1 MLVMYYGNTV
11 FPPWRGLPLQQAY
24 YDYCSYTY
32 LKDQVLLS
40 CTQDYSVLS
49 GLLHVMGGTLVQVST
64 WFCCSSKQAREK
76 AEILEVQGNANT
88 LYIKPIYISDT
99 SGT

>member
-1 MLVMYYGNTV
+1 
-11 FPPWRGLPLQQAY
+11 
-24 YDYCSYTY
+24 
-32 LKDQVLLS
+32 
-40 CTQDYSVLS
+40 
-49 GLLHVMGGTLVQVST
+49 MGGTLVQVST